1 MTVRDAR
8 RLAAC
13 LTLALATTSGSSR
26 ARSLQIAPTPTDIAN
41 HRIVYSAIV
50 DGVIHPVSAEY
61 MIDTLEQADLAG
73 AALVVFTL
81 RTPGG
86 LLDST
91 RAIVSRM
98 IAGRTPVAIFVSPP
112 GARAA
117 SAGFIL
123 TIAADVAAMSPG
135 THIGAAHPV
144 EGGGPKMDEV
154 MAKKVTEDSAAY
166 ARTLA
171 TRRHRNVELAA
182 LAVTESRA
190 FTEEEAAAAVPPL
203 IDVVAKDLPDL
214 LAQLDGRTVTRF
226 DGTTVVLQ
234 TRDAQVIPIEM
245 SLRQRILSGV
255 AHPNIAYLLLTLGTL
270 ALTIELWSP
279 GAILPGVAGG
289 ISLLLAFFALSV
301 LPVNYAGLMLVLFG
315 LLLFVLEIKVTSFGL
330 LTAGGIVSVIFG
342 SMILMDSTLPELQ
355 LSLSVVVPVVL
366 GFAAVAVLLA
376 RLAVA
381 AQRQPPL
388 VGRAAMIGEPGEALT
403 DIGPDLGGQVA
414 THGEIW
420 NATSGEL
427 IPKGAR
433 VRVTGVDRL
442 TLAVRRD

>member
-13 LTLALATTSGSSR
+13 LTLVLAMTSGSSR
-26 ARSLQIAPTPTDIAN
+26 GRSLQVAPTPTDTAP
-41 HRIVYSAIV
+41 RIVYSAIV
-50 DGVIHPVSAEY
+50 DGIIHPVSAEY

-98 IAGRTPVAIFVSPP
+98 IAGRTPVAIFVSPS

-190 FTEEEAAAAVPPL
+190 FTEDEAAAAVPPL
-203 IDVVAKDLPDL
+203 IDLVAQDVPDL
-214 LAQLDGRTVTRF
+214 LVQLDGRTVTRF

-234 TRDAQVIPIEM
+234 TRDAQIIPIEM
-245 SLRQRILSGV
+245 TLRQRILSGV

-279 GAILPGVAGG
+279 GAILPGVVGG
-289 ISLLLAFFALSV
+289 VSLLLAFFALSV

-330 LTAGGIVSVIFG
+330 LTIGGIVSLVFG

-376 RLAVA
+376 RLAVT
-381 AQRQPPL
+381 AQRQPA
-388 VGRAAMIGEPGEALT
+388 VMGQAAMIGEPGEALT
-403 DIGPDLGGQVA
+403 AIAPDLAGQVA

-442 TLAVRRD
+442 TLVVRRD